1 MKKVK
6 SIFAM
11 LLVVIFALGIVGCG
25 GKKEASQP
33 SGSSDNKKLKVAL
46 VCSAGGLGDRSYNDS
61 SYAGLKKAEKEL
73 GVEIKVVE
81 PKDVSEG
88 EKYLTE
94 LAKAGYNLVMTL
106 EYGHADILKNVAPQ
120 FPETRFAIFNIA
132 VDQPNVTSVIFKEHE
147 GSYLAGALA
156 AMVTKDGKVK
166 GMNDKKV
173 IGFVGGID
181 SPGINKFLV
190 GYKEGAQSID
200 KDVKVLSGYTNS
212 FGDPGKG
219 KEMTLSQIEQGA
231 DVVYQVA
238 GGTGEG
244 VINAAKDKGVFA
256 IGVDSD
262 QDYIAEGN
270 VLTSMMKRTD
280 VAVYNLTKALQDGKI
295 KDMKTMSLGLKEGGV
310 QLSEMKFTKDKIP
323 AEYLTKLEQIKK
335 DIIDGKIKVTD
346 VTEK

>member
-1 MKKVK
+1 MKKIK
-6 SIFAM
+6 SISAILLTIVFM
-11 LLVVIFALGIVGCG
+11 LTMAGCG
-25 GKKEASQP
+25 SQP
-33 SGSSDNKKLKVAL
+33 KSSANSGDSSAKKHKIAL
-46 VCSAGGLGDRSYNDS
+46 ICSAGGLGDRSYNDS
-61 SYAGLKKAEKEL
+61 GYAGLKKAEKEL

-94 LAKAGYNLVMTL
+94 LAKAGYELVMTL

-120 FPETRFAIFNIA
+120 FPNTRFAIFNIA
-132 VDQPNVTSVIFKEHE
+132 VDEPNVTSVIFKEHE

-156 AMVTKDGKVK
+156 AMVSKDTNIK
-166 GMNDKKV
+166 GMNASNV

-200 KDVKVLSGYTNS
+200 KNVKVLTGYTNS

-219 KEMTLSQIEQGA
+219 KEMTLSQIEQSA

-244 VINAAKDKGVFA
+244 VINAAKEKGVFA

-280 VAVYNLTKALQDGKI
+280 VAVYDLSKALIDGKI
-295 KDMKTMSLGLKEGGV
+295 KDMKTLSLGLKEGGI
-310 QLSEMKFTKDKIP
+310 QLSEMKYTKDKIP
-323 AEYLTKLEQIKK
+323 AEYLNKIEAIKK

-346 VTEK
+346 VTQQ

>member
-1 MKKVK
+1 MKTVR
-6 SIFAM
+6 SILAL
-11 LLVVIFALGIVGCG
+11 LLVFIMTASLAACG
-25 GKKEASQP
+25 GQGKD
-33 SGSSDNKKLKVAL
+33 SGKNGDAGKKLKVAM

-61 SYAGLKKAEKEL
+61 GNEGLKKAEKEL

-94 LAKAGYNLVMTL
+94 LAKSGYDLVITL

-120 FPETRFAIFNIA
+120 FPDTRFAIFNIA

-147 GSYLAGALA
+147 GSFLAGALA
-156 AMVTKDGKVK
+156 AMVTKEASVK
-166 GMNDKKV
+166 GMNDSKT
-173 IGFVGGID
+173 IGFIGGID

-190 GYKEGAQSID
+190 GYKEGAQYVD
-200 KDVKVLSGYTNS
+200 KDIKVLSGYTNS

-219 KEMTLSQIEQGA
+219 KEMALAQMEQGA
-231 DVVYQVA
+231 DIVYQVA

-244 VINAAKDKGVFA
+244 VINAAKEKNVFA

-270 VLTSMMKRTD
+270 VLTSMMKRVD
-280 VAVYNLTKALQDGKI
+280 ISVYNLISALKDGSI
-295 KDMKTMSLGLKEGGV
+295 KDMHTLNPGLKEKGI
-310 QLSEMKFTKDKIP
+310 QLSEMKYTKDKIP
-323 AEYLTKLEQIKK
+323 AEFLTKIEQIKN

-346 VTEK
+346 ITQQ